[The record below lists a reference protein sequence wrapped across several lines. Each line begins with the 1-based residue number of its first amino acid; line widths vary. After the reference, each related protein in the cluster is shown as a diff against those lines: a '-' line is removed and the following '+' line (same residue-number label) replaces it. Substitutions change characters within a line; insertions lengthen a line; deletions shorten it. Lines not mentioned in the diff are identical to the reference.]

1 MSAKRILIAEDRL
14 DHRKVMKDLLVS
26 EGYDV
31 ILAENSLEAEEILRN
46 DANIDLIVLDFA
58 LLPANGVQLLRK
70 IRSLIPLKHHWQT
83 PVIFVTAYPENEQLV
98 EIKRKK
104 IPVLSKPFRHY
115 QDFLDTVKAQLA
127 NKSSRRG
134 GG

>member
-31 ILAENSLEAEEILRN
+31 ILAENSLGAEEILRN
-46 DANIDLIVLDFA
+46 DTNIDLIVLDFA
-58 LLPANGVQLLRK
+58 LLPVNGVQLLKK
-70 IRSLIPLKHHWQT
+70 IRSFIPLKNHWQT
-83 PVIFVTAYPENEQLV
+83 PVIFVTAHPENEELV
-98 EIKRKK
+98 DVKNKK

-115 QDFLDTVKAQLA
+115 QDFLDAVKNQLA
-127 NKSSRRG
+127 NRSPRRG
-134 GG
+134 GR